1 MDGIPIEFIS
11 QDKLEGMGFDE
22 KLSMILDEVKGD
34 KIIVLEEALTP
45 EEKRQLIQG
54 VLEEVDEDFPGIEFS
69 GLEGREDA
77 FDRLLNNVYGMIGR
91 KRKRGLT
98 IVGNSNI
105 MEEVETERDSV
116 SLLAKS
122 QQRQDEAE

>member
-11 QDKLEGMGFDE
+11 QDKLDGMGFDE
-22 KLSMILDEVKGD
+22 KLAMILDEVKD
-34 KIIVLEEALTP
+34 DRILVLEEVLTP
-45 EEKRQLIQG
+45 QERRKLIEG
-54 VLEEVDEDFPGIEFS
+54 VLEEVDEEFPGIEFS

-77 FDRLLNNVYGMIGR
+77 FDKVINNIYGILGR

-98 IVGNSNI
+98 IVGNSDI
-105 MEEVETERDSV
+105 MEEVEAQRDSV

-122 QQRQDEAE
+122 QEES